1 MSKEET
7 QDISVTAKDV
17 QATWLDILAQLEKAI
32 VGKTEVCEDLML
44 SLLAGGHVLL
54 EGVPGIAKTWI
65 TNQFAATLGCEFKRA
80 QFTPDLLPSDV
91 LGTNIYD
98 QKSGTFK
105 MRRGPIFTNILLADE
120 INRSPPKTQ
129 AALLEAMAEKQVS
142 IEGTTYK
149 LDRPFMVIATQ
160 NPVEQEGTYPLPEA
174 QVDRFAMKLNL
185 ELPSDDE
192 ELEIIK
198 LKHFGQ
204 GASVDRVTTPNT
216 LNRFIK
222 FIQANIYVDEDVLDY
237 IRNIVT
243 KTRSDGR
250 LILGGSPRCSIALL
264 ETAKSYAAI
273 NGRDYVI
280 PDDIKRVIPRVVPH
294 RLQVKAEAE
303 LEGTSGRIIADD
315 IQRTLR
321 VPI

>member
-1 MSKEET
+1 MSKEEK

-129 AALLEAMAEKQVS
+129 AA
-142 IEGTTYK
+142 
-149 LDRPFMVIATQ
+149 
-160 NPVEQEGTYPLPEA
+160 
-174 QVDRFAMKLNL
+174 
-185 ELPSDDE
+185 
-192 ELEIIK
+192 
-198 LKHFGQ
+198 
-204 GASVDRVTTPNT
+204 
-216 LNRFIK
+216 
-222 FIQANIYVDEDVLDY
+222 
-237 IRNIVT
+237 
-243 KTRSDGR
+243 TRSR
-250 LILGGSPRCSIALL
+250 W
-264 ETAKSYAAI
+264 E
-273 NGRDYVI
+273 
-280 PDDIKRVIPRVVPH
+280 
-294 RLQVKAEAE
+294 
-303 LEGTSGRIIADD
+303 
-315 IQRTLR
+315 RT
-321 VPI
+321 PGPWPANQPG